1 MSSKTWLITG
11 AARGFGRVWTEA
23 ALKRGD
29 SVAATARD
37 VSALAPLVEAWG
49 DAVLPVELDVT
60 DRDAAFAAV
69 AEAHARFGSL
79 DVVVNNAGYGL
90 FGMVEEVTE
99 EQARRQVDTNLLGPL
114 WVTQAALPVL
124 RGQGHGHILQ
134 VSSVGGVFALPGLGL
149 YHASKWGLEGMTS
162 SLALEVRAFGIKV
175 TLIEPAGFATDWQG
189 SSAVRAEQSPAYDEF
204 RANLPISASARRGD
218 PEATGPAILAIV
230 DAEEPPLRVFLG
242 DQPLPLLRTE
252 YAQRIAE
259 WETWD
264 DLSREAFG

>member
-1 MSSKTWLITG
+1 MASKTWLITG
-11 AARGFGRVWTEA
+11 ASRGFGRVWTEA

-29 SVAATARD
+29 LVAATARD
-37 VSALAPLVEAWG
+37 VSTLAPLAEAWG
-49 DAVLPVELDVT
+49 DSVLPIELDVT

-69 AEAHARFGSL
+69 AKAHGHFGAL

-114 WVTQAALPVL
+114 WVTQAALSVL
-124 RGQGHGHILQ
+124 RGQGHGHIIQ

-162 SLALEVRAFGIKV
+162 SLAMEVRSFGVKV
-175 TLIEPAGFATDWQG
+175 TLVEPAGFATDWQG
-189 SSAVRAEQSPAYDEF
+189 SSAVRASRLPAYDEF
-204 RANLPISASARRGD
+204 RANMPISASARRGD
-218 PEATGPAILAIV
+218 PDATGPAILAIA

-252 YAQRIAE
+252 YARRIAE
-259 WETWD
+259 WEAWD
-264 DLSREAFG
+264 DLARQAFG